1 MQARRRLRHPTGKAI
16 AARGDKMA
24 VKVISLAALNKVW
37 FVGLFVLYDLI
48 GDACALSALI

>member
-48 GDACALSALI
+48 GDACALFALI